1 MMSTDLDAA
10 QYRYP
15 IYGHVTGQGPGVLFI
30 HGWNH
35 SRKIWEK
42 VTSELR
48 GDVTSV
54 AVDLPGFG
62 NSPRLPA
69 QDITIPRI
77 SSLVAETIASTRN
90 ILGLKNIP
98 LHTIVADSLGAI
110 YILELIGA
118 ERSGERPGSDVD
130 LVFSLDSM
138 NGPLSRCLEGLKQS
152 EALFEGISS
161 LVLSGCPSDGLPS
174 YVASVKN
181 LEVVRAGL
189 KTANKLPRW
198 ASKKIVR
205 VLSLGTVHRYRD
217 ISDELVESV
226 LQSDPATSQLLFKAM
241 ANYAAEIDAVSHP
254 KGLDICVVR
263 GEKDRI
269 VSEDSSRRLA
279 DKIDGKYIEI
289 KGVSH
294 TPMIESPGEY
304 ASIVRSA
311 TKEA

>member
-1 MMSTDLDAA
+1 MSTDLDVA
-10 QYRYP
+10 QSRYP

-42 VTSELR
+42 VMSELHS
-48 GDVTSV
+48 DVTSV

-62 NSPRLPA
+62 DSPRLPA
-69 QDITIPRI
+69 HETTIPRM
-77 SSLVAETIASTRN
+77 SSLVAATIVNTKD
-90 ILGLKNIP
+90 ILGAKNIP

-118 ERSGERPGSDVD
+118 GRSGERPRNDVD

-138 NGPLSRCLEGLKQS
+138 DGPLSRRLEGLEQS

-161 LVLSGCPSDGLPS
+161 LVLSGCPSEGLPS

-181 LEVVRAGL
+181 LEVVRSGL

-198 ASKKIVR
+198 ASKKILR

-241 ANYAAEIDAVSHP
+241 ANYSAEIDADNYP

-269 VSEDSSRRLA
+269 VPEDSSRRLA
-279 DKIDGKYIEI
+279 GKVDGKYIEI

-304 ASIVRSA
+304 ASIVRGA